1 MKHQKTKIISIVGMS
16 GSGKSTAVEHI
27 KQKGV
32 PQIYLG
38 GIILGEMRKRGIEI
52 NAINEKSFREKIRE
66 QEGKDFVIRRAICE
80 IEGLIDAGQHKI
92 LLDGL
97 YSWTEYKIL
106 KQFFPTEVTTI
117 ALVPD
122 KKLRQSRVATRP
134 NRPLNIEEINKRDYA
149 EIENLEK
156 GGPIAM
162 ADYFIINNGD
172 TPETQ
177 KRLDEILTQSGF
189 LPI

>member
-1 MKHQKTKIISIVGMS
+1 MKQKKTKIIAVVGMS
-16 GSGKSTAVEHI
+16 GSGKSTAVDYL

-32 PQIYLG
+32 PQIYFG
-38 GIILGEMRKRGIEI
+38 GVILGEMRKLGIEI
-52 NAINEKSFREKIRE
+52 TEANEKAFREKIRE
-66 QEGKDFVIRRAICE
+66 QEGKDFVVRRAIRE
-80 IEGLIDAGQHKI
+80 IEGLIAAGQHKI

-106 KQFFPTEVTTI
+106 KQAFPTEITII

-122 KKLRQSRVATRP
+122 KKLRQERVGARQE
-134 NRPLNIEEINKRDYA
+134 RPLTIEEINKRDYA

-162 ADYFIINNGD
+162 ADFFLINNGE
-172 TPETQ
+172 TAVTQ
-177 KRLDEILTQSGF
+177 KRLDEILTQTGF